1 MEVEA
6 LRASLRRVL
15 KDASTGRSA
24 VHVPEA
30 SKTDFVDR
38 LREVLGACVNPQ
50 LDCVGH
56 LVPMA
61 GTGDYIALTVP
72 LTNGL
77 ITHVIVSSVSNFG
90 QALIQ
95 EASILGV
102 DRVVDLLVSWRRGEP
117 LQYRT
122 CRLAELTLNG
132 DVTLANG
139 VRIIALPWSS
149 DALPA
154 GLPSLGN
161 HRIQAD
167 TYVGRSVVQIE
178 TIATPALFCPKV
190 GAIADPVRAKPT
202 VPFDATWGILSLAQD
217 AYIENG
223 HTWCDYSELSATAP
237 NIRTASRNSSLSR
250 MVDRGRWSTH
260 PTTGVIRFHPHKGSI
275 STLSQNRI
283 DNLLAALL
291 PPRNATRSQVQKSI
305 RLHRAIARWM
315 KSKSPD
321 ANLTDRFIDLRIA
334 LEALLLDKGPHQP
347 LGFKVAVHGAW
358 LAGKDPGDRRDA
370 FNALSKAYQ
379 LASKL
384 VHGGSEE
391 EHYIVALQRAQKFC
405 RKGILRVLEEGEVS
419 DWEGL
424 ILGDRGE
431 SSG

>member
-1 MEVEA
+1 MEPQA
-6 LRASLRRVL
+6 LKASLRRVL
-15 KDASTGRSA
+15 KDASIGRA
-24 VHVPEA
+24 DVCVPEV
-30 SKTDFVDR
+30 SKRDFMDR
-38 LREVLGACVNPQ
+38 LREVLGTCVNPQ

-77 ITHVIVSSVSNFG
+77 IAHVMVSSVSGFG
-90 QALIQ
+90 QALIKD
-95 EASILGV
+95 ASILGV
-102 DRVVDLLVSWRRGEP
+102 DHVVDLLVSWRRGEP
-117 LQYRT
+117 LRYLA
-122 CRLAELTLNG
+122 CRLADLTLNG
-132 DVTLANG
+132 DVTLVDG

-154 GLPSLGN
+154 GLPQLGN
-161 HRIQAD
+161 DRIQAD

-178 TIATPALFCPKV
+178 TIATPALFCPEV
-190 GAIADPVRAKPT
+190 GAIADSVRAKPT
-202 VPFDATWGILSLAQD
+202 VPFDAIWGVLSLAQN
-217 AYIENG
+217 AYIRNG
-223 HTWCDYSELSATAP
+223 HTWSDYSELSATAMNTMP
-237 NIRTASRNSSLSR
+237 GSRDSSLSR
-250 MVDRGRWSTH
+250 IVNRGQWSTDR
-260 PTTGVIRFHPHKGSI
+260 TTGAIRFHPHEGAI
-275 STLSQNRI
+275 STPSKKRI
-283 DNLLAALL
+283 DDLLVALL
-291 PPRNATRSQVQKSI
+291 PPPRATKPQIQRWI
-305 RLHRAIARWM
+305 RLHRAIARWR
-315 KSKSPD
+315 KLRSPD

-358 LAGKDPGDRRDA
+358 LAGKDADDRRDA

-391 EHYIVALQRAQKFC
+391 ERHIVALQEAQKFC

-424 ILGDRGE
+424 ILGARGG
-431 SSG
+431 SLG